1 LPLEDHLLLEEASQ
15 EDLQAP
21 RLALDCVLTWRR
33 CVIAKPKQEIIKEEG
48 DWEKASDS
56 FEGEESEE
64 QEDEEVTQK
73 KESLLN
79 GKL

>member
-1 LPLEDHLLLEEASQ
+1 M
-15 EDLQAP
+15 
-21 RLALDCVLTWRR
+21 
-33 CVIAKPKQEIIKEEG
+33 AKPKQEIIKEEG
-48 DWEKASDS
+48 DWEKVSDS

>member
-1 LPLEDHLLLEEASQ
+1 M
-15 EDLQAP
+15 
-21 RLALDCVLTWRR
+21 
-33 CVIAKPKQEIIKEEG
+33 AKPKQEIIKEEG